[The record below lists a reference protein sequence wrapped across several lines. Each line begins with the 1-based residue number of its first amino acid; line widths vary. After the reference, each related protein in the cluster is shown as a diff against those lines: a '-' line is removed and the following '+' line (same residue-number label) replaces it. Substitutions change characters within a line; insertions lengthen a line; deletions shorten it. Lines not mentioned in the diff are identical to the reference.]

1 MTRAAH
7 LARYDE
13 MAVVDEFLRTSIT
26 APRGLLITGERG
38 IGKTTIW
45 WEGVERARAHGM
57 HVLTARP
64 AQTESV
70 LAYVSLADLLATDDL
85 TESVKLPR
93 SQRLAIDRMMLR
105 DDGSTTTTD
114 PRTAAAAFLSVIE
127 YLSEAVPVLI
137 AVDDLQ
143 WLDPSSAA
151 AIAFAVRR
159 LTGPV
164 GVLATVRVDSGVD
177 PDISWLALPEPSVMT
192 RLALGSMS
200 VGAIHALIRR
210 HVGRSFPRPTTV
222 RIHEVCGGNPLY
234 AIELARAMAD
244 DPRRDINLPPTLSEL
259 VTKRVDALDAET
271 QGVVLAASCMAVPTV
286 ELIARATEGDP
297 AHVKRLLADAETKGI
312 VACDGGQVSFTHP
325 TMAAA
330 VYAGA
335 PTARRRAMHRKLA
348 TIMTEPELR
357 ARHLALAA
365 NDADPETVEAL
376 DTAAESARRRGAP
389 AAAAE
394 LLELGRRLGG
404 DTAERRIRLAGHLYA
419 AGDTVSSRA
428 LLLESVEG
436 LAPGPLKA
444 RGTNM
449 LAVIHIFDDSYHAAA
464 SLLKRVLAE
473 GLDDDALC
481 AEMRLTLAFAL
492 LNIGDLR
499 GAASS
504 ARDAVTHAARLGG
517 ARLHRQA
524 LGMQV
529 MVDFMAGDGL
539 DERRLAEALR
549 VGDEEDSAMPVAF
562 RPRMQQAMLLAWTGQ
577 LEEAR
582 RQMQAIRR
590 RCIEGGE
597 ESEYLFVAFNSF
609 QVETWRGDFTE
620 AALVADDCAE
630 RAEMVGG
637 DVPRLAALTM
647 RATLAAYTGRADE
660 ARRDAREALT
670 AGHRIGSSILA
681 GWATNVVGF
690 LEVSVGDY
698 AAALSALSPLIA
710 KLSTSPE
717 STEIFVASF
726 VPDLV
731 EAQVRLGRITEAGP
745 LIDLLESN
753 GRRLDRPWML
763 AIGGRC
769 RAMWLAARGDLDAAS
784 RVALQAV
791 VEHDRLPMP
800 FERARTELLV
810 GQLERRQRRNRAS
823 EAHLRSAL
831 DTFERLGTP
840 LWAERARLELGR
852 ANVGPH
858 RDATLTPSEQRVA
871 ELAASGMTNRAIASA
886 LFISPKTV
894 EANLSRI
901 YRKLKINSRVA
912 LGNNMAQGR

>member
-7 LARYDE
+7 LARHDE
-13 MAVVDEFLRTSIT
+13 MVVVDEFLRTSMT
-26 APRGLLITGERG
+26 TPRGLLITGERG

-64 AQTESV
+64 TQTESV
-70 LAYVSLADLLATDDL
+70 LAYVSLADLLATADL
-85 TESVKLPR
+85 TEFVKLPR

-105 DDGSTTTTD
+105 DDGSPTATD
-114 PRTAAAAFLSVIE
+114 PRAAAAAFLSVIE

-151 AIAFAVRR
+151 AVAFAVRR

-164 GVLATVRVDSGVD
+164 GVLATVRVDPGAD
-177 PDISWLALPEPSVMT
+177 PDFSWLALPEPNVMT

-200 VGAIHALIRR
+200 VGAVHALIRR
-210 HVGRSFPRPTTV
+210 HAGRSFPRPTTV
-222 RIHEVCGGNPLY
+222 RIHEICGGNPLY

-244 DPRRDINLPPTLSEL
+244 DPRREMKFPPTLSEL
-259 VTKRVDALDAET
+259 VAKRVDALDPES
-271 QGVVLAASCMAVPTV
+271 QDVVLAATCAAAPTV
-286 ELIARATEGDP
+286 ELLARATDGDR
-297 AHVKRLLADAETKGI
+297 AQVRRLLADAEAKGI
-312 VACDGGQVSFTHP
+312 VACDGDHVSFTHP

-335 PTARRRAMHRKLA
+335 PPARRRAMHRKLA
-348 TIMTEPELR
+348 TIMAEPELR

-365 NDADPETVEAL
+365 TGADRETVEAL

-404 DTAERRIRLAGHLYA
+404 DTAERRITLAGHLYA
-419 AGDTVSSRA
+419 AGDTASSRA
-428 LLLESVEG
+428 LLVETIER
-436 LAPGPLKA
+436 LPPGPLKA
-444 RGTNM
+444 RGTNT

-464 SLLKRVLAE
+464 SLLKRALAQ
-473 GLDDDALC
+473 GFKDDALC
-481 AEMRLTLAFAL
+481 AEMLLTLSFAL

-499 GAASS
+499 GATSS
-504 ARDAVTHAARLGG
+504 AREAVTIAARLGE
-517 ARLHRQA
+517 ARLHRKA

-529 MVDFMAGDGL
+529 MVNFMAGDGL
-539 DERRLAEALR
+539 DEHRLAEALL
-549 VGDEEDSAMPVAF
+549 DDEDSAMPVAF

-597 ESEYLFVAFNSF
+597 ESEWMFVAFNSF
-609 QVETWRGDFTE
+609 QVEIWRGDLTE
-620 AALVADDCAE
+620 AALVAEDCTE
-630 RAEMVGG
+630 RAEMIGG

-647 RATLAAYTGRADE
+647 RATLAGYTGRVDE

-670 AGHRIGSSILA
+670 AGHRIESSILA

-690 LEVSVGDY
+690 VEVSIGDY
-698 AAALSALSPLIA
+698 AAALSALSPLIT
-710 KLSTSPE
+710 KLDMSPE

-731 EAQVRLGRITEAGP
+731 EAQVRLGRLSEAEP
-745 LIDLLESN
+745 LIARLESN

-763 AIGGRC
+763 ALGGRC
-769 RAMWLAARGDLDAAS
+769 RAMWLAARGDLDEAN
-784 RVALQAV
+784 RVALQAIV
-791 VEHDRLPMP
+791 DHGRLPMP

-858 RDATLTPSEQRVA
+858 RDAILTPSEQRVA

-901 YRKLKINSRVA
+901 YRKLKINSRLA
-912 LGNNMAQGR
+912 LASMSQER